1 MSAPAK
7 GHRTMIELKHFF
19 RAQIVFVAVALLL
32 CVLALPAFGQNSTA
46 PNNPAATAP
55 DNSDTPGAVDK
66 AGTNAEKCAQPGVVC
81 PQSPD
86 AAAPQAEVEPERLS
100 AQDPI
105 AARTTTDTLAEIK
118 KRGTLRVGV
127 ALIVPWAMHD
137 KDGNLIGFEIDV
149 AKKMARDLGVTVEF
163 SPDEFHYLIPDLQAD
178 RFDLII
184 SGMSI
189 TTNRAMQVNFS
200 APYNFVDLT
209 FVANKQLA
217 GNLKSLAD
225 FNQPNVTIGV
235 LDTSTAVD
243 IASNAFP
250 NAQLRT
256 YSESA
261 DIFTDLLDG
270 KLYGAVADSPRP
282 ELIAK
287 LYPDN
292 VILPAA
298 TALATFPA
306 AFAVRRGDT
315 DFIDYL
321 NAWIEA
327 RTVNKWL
334 ERRRTYWFKTTD
346 WEKKL

>member
-1 MSAPAK
+1 MRK
-7 GHRTMIELKHFF
+7 
-19 RAQIVFVAVALLL
+19 
-32 CVLALPAFGQNSTA
+32 
-46 PNNPAATAP
+46 
-55 DNSDTPGAVDK
+55 
-66 AGTNAEKCAQPGVVC
+66 NARNRVWSR

-86 AAAPQAEVEPERLS
+86 ANDAAPQADVKPERLS

-137 KDGNLIGFEIDV
+137 KDGNLIGFEVDV

-217 GNLKSLAD
+217 GSSRNRSPISTSPTSPSASSTPAPPSTSPPTPFPTRSSAPIPKAPIFSPTCSMA
-225 FNQPNVTIGV
+225 N
-235 LDTSTAVD
+235 STAPSP
-243 IASNAFP
+243 IARARNS
-250 NAQLRT
+250 
-256 YSESA
+256 
-261 DIFTDLLDG
+261 
-270 KLYGAVADSPRP
+270 SPSSIP
-282 ELIAK
+282 
-287 LYPDN
+287 
-292 VILPAA
+292 
-298 TALATFPA
+298 
-306 AFAVRRGDT
+306 
-315 DFIDYL
+315 
-321 NAWIEA
+321 
-327 RTVNKWL
+327 
-334 ERRRTYWFKTTD
+334 TT
-346 WEKKL
+346 WSCPPPPP